1 MTTAFQRLPVAVA
14 CRLVEGYTGSA
25 PGVIT
30 PDLLA
35 YAPRMIEAFN
45 DAFTMLRACLHG
57 DIEAVEALLEMGV
70 DLEEVRDPVRQ
81 QSVSP
86 LTWAVQG
93 ADTND
98 RAKGLAL
105 VDFLLSKG
113 ASPNRIVSHKPQ
125 SVCASPMHAACIL
138 PDVLDRLIA
147 HGGDVRLSTNQK
159 WGVLDHWLWSSHCLD
174 KKKRPDALRALD
186 VLIAAGIDPNAQL
199 YSGGNF
205 LVHCWASSSLRPH
218 IPELIAKG
226 FDPHKPGQGQGVAG
240 ASLVDHLAKKTKTG
254 KGGALA
260 QQLMAE
266 FTAQVMEGS
275 TAAAAAS
282 PASRPRL

>member
-1 MTTAFQRLPVAVA
+1 MTTAFQRLPVAAA

-25 PGVIT
+25 PGAIT
-30 PDLLA
+30 PDLA
-35 YAPRMIEAFN
+35 YTPRMIGAFS

-57 DIEAVEALLEMGV
+57 DIEAVKALLEMGL
-70 DLEEVRDPVRQ
+70 DLEEVRDSNRPTEP
-81 QSVSP
+81 VSP
-86 LTWAVQG
+86 LIWAVQG

-147 HGGDVRLSTNQK
+147 HGGDVRLSTDQR

-254 KGGALA
+254 KGGELA
-260 QQLMAE
+260 HQLMAE

-275 TAAAAAS
+275 TAAAAS